1 MTTKFSP
8 IIAMLLLAGAEVAVP
23 TAAKSTEAHA
33 ATLDGMT
40 PVRVR
45 CFMAPM
51 GNKWPMADDRTGH
64 APRLAL
70 HAGKSDVLHALRR
83 RSRHFSG
90 HAAASCG
97 MSDLQQDFPKDLKDR
112 AADLLVCLRFSTRLP
127 IPRLEFEPAPAD
139 ASLAASAAMLPVA
152 GALIGCVG
160 AVILWLCIRLGLPSP
175 LAALLSIGSL
185 IVLTGAL
192 HEDGVADFADSLGGA
207 SAEQRLAIMKDS
219 RIGSFGSLALIL
231 VTLGRVAS
239 LDMLTV
245 HSLGLACT
253 VLVSAGTISRCF
265 ALLPLYMLDPARSD
279 GLGATSSI
287 GEDGSDHRRR
297 PDTVIALLPLLAGAG
312 LGRIIIALILCG
324 LVAYGVTLWARRLI
338 AGQTGDVAGAIQQV
352 TELMAYLVFTA
363 HP

>member
-1 MTTKFSP
+1 
-8 IIAMLLLAGAEVAVP
+8 
-23 TAAKSTEAHA
+23 
-33 ATLDGMT
+33 
-40 PVRVR
+40 
-45 CFMAPM
+45 
-51 GNKWPMADDRTGH
+51 
-64 APRLAL
+64 
-70 HAGKSDVLHALRR
+70 
-83 RSRHFSG
+83 
-90 HAAASCG
+90 
-97 MSDLQQDFPKDLKDR
+97 MSDLQHDFPKDLKDR
-112 AADLLVCLRFSTRLP
+112 AADLIVCLRFSTRLP
-127 IPRLEFEPAPAD
+127 IPRLAFEPPLAD
-139 ASLAASAAMLPVA
+139 VSLAASAAMLPVA

-207 SAEQRLAIMKDS
+207 SVEQRLTIMKDS
-219 RIGSFGSLALIL
+219 RIGTFGSLALIL

-245 HSLGLACT
+245 HSLWLACT
-253 VLVSAGTISRCF
+253 VLVSAGAISRCL

-287 GEDGSDHRRR
+287 GETDLIIAGVLT
-297 PDTVIALLPLLAGAG
+297 TVIALLPLLAGAG

-324 LVAYGVTLWARRLI
+324 LAAYGVTLWTRRLI